1 MADQSLSVRKESIQF
16 IIFDKKVNDGIIFLK
31 VAFKL
36 EVGTYNTIIM
46 PAFVNLDISLLL
58 LSFSTFER

>member
-36 EVGTYNTIIM
+36 EEGTYNTIIM